1 MSDIDAIH
9 INFNPDQLILLN
21 ICLAFLMFGVALD
34 IKLSDFRRIFEQ
46 PKAPIVGLISEY
58 LLLPILCIILVYI
71 FQPPASIALGMVMI
85 SCCPGGSTSNFM
97 VHLAKANAAL
107 SVLLTSITTLA
118 AIVILPLAFSAWSYL
133 IPADGSGINLEVDPI
148 GMVKTIIQLVFI
160 PVGIGMY
167 INHRFPNFTKKI
179 ERPVRLISIFIFFC
193 FVVFAVAGNYE
204 NILSFIH
211 LVFLIVLVHN
221 GLAFIMG
228 YYFARWNRLSIHD
241 SRAISIETGI
251 QNTGLGLILAFNFFD
266 GLGGMTLIIAWWG
279 VWHLISGF
287 LLATY
292 WSKN

>member
-1 MSDIDAIH
+1 MTDIDAIR

-34 IKLSDFRRIFEQ
+34 IKLVDFQRIFKS

-58 LLLPILCIILVYI
+58 LLLPILSITLVYI

-85 SCCPGGSTSNFM
+85 ACCPGGSTSNFM

-118 AIVILPLAFSAWSYL
+118 AIIVLPLAFSGWSYL
-133 IPADGSGINLEVDPI
+133 IPASSNGISLSVEPLQMI
-148 GMVKTIIQLVFI
+148 KTIIQLVFI
-160 PVGIGMY
+160 PVGIGMFL
-167 INHRFPNFTKKI
+167 NHRYPNITSKL
-179 ERPVRLISIFIFFC
+179 ERPIRMLSILIFFG
-193 FVVFAVAGNYE
+193 FVVFAVIGNFS
-204 NILSFIH
+204 NIISFLHI
-211 LVFLIVLVHN
+211 VFFVVLIHN

-228 YYFARWNRLSIHD
+228 YYFARWNQLSIHD

-266 GLGGMTLIIAWWG
+266 GLGGMTLVIAWWG
-279 VWHLISGF
+279 IWHLVSGF

-292 WSKN
+292 WSRK